1 MRKCTVLWLHE
12 YIQPS
17 NLSSALMLPSAFGL
31 HFLSRLKGLSSSK
44 AEQHT
49 YFEITFVDFT
59 NVFTHSSDTLYLN
72 IVKCHTSFCI
82 PISKM
87 TSFICKKK
95 TFILRPFLAKFE
107 AKVTRIKKR
116 WMDYCED
123 STKSWEHLNFPTH
136 FKWHAAEKNQATSQ
150 KSLG

>member
-72 IVKCHTSFCI
+72 IVKCHTSFSI

-95 TFILRPFLAKFE
+95 TFILRPFLANFD
-107 AKVTRIKKR
+107 AKVTRIFRKGWWINVKIR
-116 WMDYCED
+116 QKVENIWIFPPI
-123 STKSWEHLNFPTH
+123 LNDMLLRRIKQPL
-136 FKWHAAEKNQATSQ
+136 KN
-150 KSLG
+150 L